1 MEHTL
6 KDGRG
11 KSPGSR
17 KTQFRAGHDLRR
29 FVRRNSERKPDA
41 MRLLKRMR
49 RDLRQGDLMAF
60 ELKLDELKLVLGQQL
75 MVQVQCRYGC
85 GAVISVPASVFEDF
99 TELRHKCGHL
109 TSLKYQV
116 QSNDQ
121 KPGAA
126 ADRKFEPAQETKPQ
140 PSQPAKQLPLMLSW

>member
-60 ELKLDELKLVLGQQL
+60 ELKLDELQLVLGEQL
-75 MVQVQCRYGC
+75 MGQVQCRYACRG
-85 GAVISVPASVFEDF
+85 VIAVPASVSEAFA
-99 TELRHKCGHL
+99 G
-109 TSLKYQV
+109 
-116 QSNDQ
+116 
-121 KPGAA
+121 
-126 ADRKFEPAQETKPQ
+126 
-140 PSQPAKQLPLMLSW
+140 